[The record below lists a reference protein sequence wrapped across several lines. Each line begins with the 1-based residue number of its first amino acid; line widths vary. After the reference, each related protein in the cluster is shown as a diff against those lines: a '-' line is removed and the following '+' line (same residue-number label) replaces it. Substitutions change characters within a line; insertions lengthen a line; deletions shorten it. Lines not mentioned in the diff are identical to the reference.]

1 VIRLHIS
8 FIGLGAIGYPIAG
21 HLPKKFHTL
30 VWNRTPARAAQHA
43 QEHGSQPV
51 SHLEETA
58 NAEIIFTCLPT
69 SVEVNEIVEKTR
81 AKLKPGT
88 VWVDCTSGDPNA
100 SREIAAKLNALGV
113 SFLDAPVSG
122 GVPGA
127 IRAQLTVMV
136 GGSEKALGKVK
147 PAIECFA
154 SKIVHVGDV
163 GAGHAVKAIN
173 NILMAVNV
181 WAASEG
187 LLALSRY
194 GVNPS
199 LALEVINASSGRSS
213 ATERLLV
220 GPLLNREFPQNFKLT
235 LLAKDTRIATALTRA
250 TGVSTPVLALINEL
264 LQASRST
271 LGQEADYL
279 EILKA
284 IERWSGMTP

>member
-1 VIRLHIS
+1 MRTS
-8 FIGLGAIGYPIAG
+8 FIGLGAIGYPMAG
-21 HLPKKFHTL
+21 HLPKKFQAL
-30 VWNRTPARAAQHA
+30 VWNRTPARAEQHA
-43 QEHGSQPV
+43 KEHGSQAAQN
-51 SHLEETA
+51 LEATA

-69 SVEVNEIVEKTR
+69 SVEVHEIVEKLR

-113 SFLDAPVSG
+113 SFLDVPVSG

-136 GGSEKALGKVK
+136 GGDGKALEKAK

-154 SKIVHVGDV
+154 TKIVHVGDV

-187 LLALSRY
+187 LLTLSRY

-220 GPLLNREFPQNFKLT
+220 GPLVKREFPPTFKLS
-235 LLAKDTRIATALTRA
+235 LLAKDVKIATALTRS
-250 TGVSTPVLALINEL
+250 TGVSTPILALINEL
-264 LQASRST
+264 LQASTST

-284 IERWSGMTP
+284 VERRSASKP